1 MTLAEPEEVGRLFLD
16 EGEPLRTL
24 LTRLRRERTDVA
36 PEYVTELQV
45 ALGDTAAPAP
55 VRRSVVEPFL
65 VEPLTEREPEVLAC
79 VTEGMT
85 NAEIAEELVVAV
97 STVHTHLKNIY
108 GKLAIR
114 NRVEAVT
121 RGQALGLVEM

>member
-1 MTLAEPEEVGRLFLD
+1 MEISLLRALAHQQQGNATGALDALTQAVTLAEPEEVGRLFLD

-65 VEPLTEREPEVLAC
+65 
-79 VTEGMT
+79 
-85 NAEIAEELVVAV
+85 
-97 STVHTHLKNIY
+97 
-108 GKLAIR
+108 
-114 NRVEAVT
+114 
-121 RGQALGLVEM
+121 